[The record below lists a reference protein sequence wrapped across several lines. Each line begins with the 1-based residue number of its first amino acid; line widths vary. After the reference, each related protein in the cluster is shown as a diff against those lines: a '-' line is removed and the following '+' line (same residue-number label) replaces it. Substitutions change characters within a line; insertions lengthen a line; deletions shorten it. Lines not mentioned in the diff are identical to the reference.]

1 LRPILV
7 VNPRTDTEFAATA
20 RELLDASP
28 EDDPVVLE
36 RRLRER
42 YPTATIHVRSLS
54 NEPTIVWYLYRD
66 GHWTG
71 PDERAH
77 QGG

>member
-7 VNPRTDTEFAATA
+7 VNPRTDTEFAAMA

-42 YPTATIHVRSLS
+42 YPAATIHVRSLS

-66 GHWTG
+66 GHWTR
-71 PDERAH
+71 PDERARE
-77 QGG
+77 GG